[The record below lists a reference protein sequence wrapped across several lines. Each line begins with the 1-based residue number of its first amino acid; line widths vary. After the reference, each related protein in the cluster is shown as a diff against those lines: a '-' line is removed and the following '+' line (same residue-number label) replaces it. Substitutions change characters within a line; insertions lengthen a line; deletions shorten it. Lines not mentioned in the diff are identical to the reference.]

1 MSEKTFGAGPLPDVV
16 PLARLGA
23 ATRLQRIRIA
33 PTLLAGL
40 VLLGVVVLVAIAA
53 PLLTPY
59 DPIEQRFTEAFLPPF
74 SPGHVLGTDN
84 FGRDIWSR
92 IAYSTRLDLQIGLLS
107 VTFPFIFGSLIG
119 IATGY
124 LGGKLDTLLMRIVDV
139 LMAFPFLILVI
150 AIMSILGPGLTN
162 LYIAVGAVGWIP
174 YARIT
179 RGETL
184 ATRNLEYVLAA
195 RTIGCTSGRI
205 MLRHILPNVIAPAL
219 IYVFTGMVLAILT
232 GATLSFLGLGPQ
244 PPTPEWGAMI
254 AEGRQFLLL
263 AWWMTT
269 LPGLALLVVGVALSL
284 IGDGLAERRGA

>member
-1 MSEKTFGAGPLPDVV
+1 MSEKALGVGPVQLIRVTPVMR
-16 PLARLGA
+16 ARKIQLN
-23 ATRLQRIRIA
+23 
-33 PTLLAGL
+33 PTLLTGL
-40 VLLGVVVLVAIAA
+40 GLLGLVVLVAIAA

-59 DPIEQRFTEAFLPPF
+59 DPIAQQFTESFVPPF
-74 SPGHVLGTDN
+74 SPGHILGTDN

-124 LGGKLDTLLMRIVDV
+124 QGGKLDTIVMRIVDV

-162 LYIAVGAVGWIP
+162 LYIAVGVVGWIP

-184 ATRNLEYVLAA
+184 ATRHLEYVLAA
-195 RTIGCTSGRI
+195 RTIGCSSGRI

-254 AEGRQFLLL
+254 AEGRQYLLL

-284 IGDGLAERRGA
+284 IGDGLAERRGG

>member
-1 MSEKTFGAGPLPDVV
+1 MTEKT
-16 PLARLGA
+16 LGVRPMPVA
-23 ATRLQRIRIA
+23 QLTLATRAREIRLNS
-33 PTLLAGL
+33 TLLIGL

-59 DPIEQRFTEAFLPPF
+59 DPIEQRFAEAFLPPF
-74 SPGHVLGTDN
+74 SPGHILGTDN

-92 IAYSTRLDLQIGLLS
+92 IAFSTRLDLQIGLVS
-107 VTFPFIFGSLIG
+107 VLFPFIFGGLMG

-124 LGGKLDTLLMRIVDV
+124 LGGTLDTLLMRVVDV

-162 LYIAVGAVGWIP
+162 LYIAVGVVGWIP

-184 ATRNLEYVLAA
+184 ATRHLEYVLAA
-195 RTIGCTSGRI
+195 RTIGCSSGRI

-284 IGDGLAERRGA
+284 ISDGLAENRGG

>member
-1 MSEKTFGAGPLPDVV
+1 MSEKALGTRPLPAVM
-16 PLARLGA
+16 PLTQL
-23 ATRLQRIRIA
+23 TRAIRQIRIG
-33 PTLLAGL
+33 PTLLTGL
-40 VLLGVVVLVAIAA
+40 VLLGLVVLVAIAA

-59 DPIEQRFTEAFLPPF
+59 DPIEQRFAEAFLPPF
-74 SPGHVLGTDN
+74 SAGHILGTDN

-107 VTFPFIFGSLIG
+107 VLFPFMFGSLTG

-124 LGGKLDTLLMRIVDV
+124 LGGKLDTLLMRVVDV

-162 LYIAVGAVGWIP
+162 LYIAVGVVGWIP

-184 ATRNLEYVLAA
+184 ATRHLEYVLAA
-195 RTIGCTSGRI
+195 RTVGCSSARI

-254 AEGRQFLLL
+254 AEGRQYLLL
-263 AWWMTT
+263 SWWMTT
-269 LPGLALLVVGVALSL
+269 LPGLALLVAGVSLSL
-284 IGDGLAERRGA
+284 IGDGLAEHRGG